1 MADDRIADWKT
12 PVFFVLAVLLIAVAS
27 YIAGGVKGR
36 KTGREIGYKAGY
48 EDGWCAPRPADTL
61 VVRDTLLIDRP
72 EVVYQYIEKPV
83 YLAVHDTQIVRT
95 TDSVFVALEREV
107 KGYSGE
113 DYKAQVSG
121 VAPALD
127 WIEVFPKTIT
137 ITSETPAKKIP
148 RVGLGATIGGAVVVD
163 KSGAKVGPGAAV
175 GLTIRF

>member
-1 MADDRIADWKT
+1 MSENWKT

-36 KTGREIGYKAGY
+36 RTGREIGYKAGY

-72 EVVYQYIEKPV
+72 KVVYQYIEKPV

-127 WIEVFPKTIT
+127 WIEITKTTEYIT
-137 ITSETPAKKIP
+137 NTIVKEKKF
-148 RVGLGATIGGAVVVD
+148 GIGVSA
-163 KSGAKVGPGAAV
+163 GPGILYDGKIHAGIGVTFGVYYA
-175 GLTIRF
+175 F